1 MAFNSLDTLAEG
13 FTGKGLEEGCIAFA
27 VMVAHTKQV
36 KGPEPHIKVQEPEL
50 QPLEGEH

>member
-13 FTGKGLEEGCIAFA
+13 FVGKGLGEGYIAFA

-36 KGPEPHIKVQEPEL
+36 EGPEPHIMVPEPEP

>member
-13 FTGKGLEEGCIAFA
+13 FVGKGLEEGCIAFA

-36 KGPEPHIKVQEPEL
+36 KGQEPHIMVLEPEP
-50 QPLEGEH
+50 QPLVGVH